1 MSEEIKEQLILT
13 IKDITNIKE
22 KLNGEIPIT
31 REELLFFVNS
41 HGRSFDYNKEI
52 KKSFPNHCYNLSKL
66 DTSKITNMEL
76 IFTYS
81 YFNGDISKWD
91 VSNVTNM
98 K

>member
-41 HGRSFDYNKEI
+41 HGRSFDYKKEI
-52 KKSFPNHCYNLSKL
+52 KKS
-66 DTSKITNMEL
+66 
-76 IFTYS
+76 
-81 YFNGDISKWD
+81 
-91 VSNVTNM
+91 
-98 K
+98 